1 MTVANV
7 GMNKIID
14 SWKKK
19 KVWKSPYLTS
29 YTVQELESSEL
40 NNANVQRGGK
50 VCFLLIGRQGGLKSM
65 KVFTDCVCMC
75 PDLGRMLSG
84 THRSESVLRDELV

>member
-1 MTVANV
+1 
-7 GMNKIID
+7 
-14 SWKKK
+14 
-19 KVWKSPYLTS
+19 
-29 YTVQELESSEL
+29 
-40 NNANVQRGGK
+40 
-50 VCFLLIGRQGGLKSM
+50 M